1 MMFIINYA
9 LAAMFQL
16 DMTKCMTIYVGNV
29 WVIVPMFP
37 SFDVAVYC
45 VK

>member
-1 MMFIINYA
+1 MFIINYV
-9 LAAMFQL
+9 LAVIFQL
-16 DMTKCMTIYVGNV
+16 DMTKCMTIYVGNDR
-29 WVIVPMFP
+29 VIVSIFP